1 MTGLPEKT
9 RLAQEHASDPAVS
22 AWVSANAGSGKTTVL
37 VRRAIRLMMAG
48 TPPAR
53 ILCLTYT
60 KAAAAHMAN
69 EVLRVLS
76 QWVRLDDVALDKK
89 LAEVDPAPIS
99 DARRTKARQLFAAA
113 LETPGGLKVQTIHA
127 FCDRVLHQFPFEA
140 RVPAG
145 FDVLEGVVEQDFLA
159 RARLD
164 VLMKAASERDGDLG
178 RALARAVA
186 VASDQGLAAA
196 LDEAVRERRELQRF
210 FEHHGANADAA
221 IAAAL
226 GLQAKDTLAN
236 VEKQIVEGRNLPRA
250 EWPIIA
256 KKLHALDGNARKRG
270 EALAA
275 AAAGSDPAAAIE
287 EYFSVFFTGDGDPRA
302 DSGFG
307 NQGARAQE
315 PDLFARL
322 FKERDR
328 LVPLRD
334 KRAAASARERSA
346 ALLTLAAAVIDRY
359 EAMKAE
365 RGRLDFGDLVGKTAD
380 LLSDTAASWVHY
392 KLDGGIDHI
401 LIDEAQDTSPEQWAV
416 IEKLAEEFF
425 AELGA
430 RADRPRTIFAV
441 GDEKQSIFS
450 FQGADPARMG
460 EMRGRFEA
468 RTSAAQS
475 PFRSVEMDLSFRS
488 LPGIL
493 KAIDQ
498 VFERPQAHGGLS
510 SSDPGK
516 TIHEALRTEAPALVE
531 LWPTLKPDPKDDE
544 DGLAWD
550 APLDAQAETNP
561 AVKLARQIAAAAAHW
576 TSGGLAVT
584 DRQTREV
591 RAARAG
597 DIIVLVRRRG
607 VLFEAILRALKDKG
621 VPVAGAD
628 RLDLVEHI
636 AVMDLLALADALLLE
651 HDDLSLACALK
662 SPLFGLTDDDLM
674 ALAPSRTG
682 TLTVALDEKA
692 KTDARYKPAAEKLAQ
707 WRTEARKFRPFDFL
721 SRVLGRDRGREL
733 ILGRLGD
740 EAADAIDELLARAL
754 AYEQTEAPTL
764 VGFVAFLRR
773 AGAEVKRDLEIESQA
788 VRVITVHGVKGLE
801 APIVVLAD
809 TTGIPAD
816 GRHDPRLL
824 TLPVPGAPPATPA
837 APVWAIGKMF
847 DSKNLSEARR
857 ISHGKREEEYRRLLY
872 VAVTR
877 AADALIVC
885 GYESERS
892 KLPEGCWYQLVHD
905 ALKEG
910 MEEQDAPGFEGKVWR
925 LKPAP
930 AHSTEKQSTP
940 AIARIKQPAW
950 LKLPASPPRPLTR
963 VIAPSWAMAD
973 VVFERTRSAPAAGLD
988 PLRRGKLVHALLH
1001 ALAPIPPSERLARA
1015 MHFLADAA
1023 DVTEG
1028 ERDALVAEAIAVL
1041 SYADCAMLF
1050 RENSRGEVP
1059 IFARLDLERG
1069 PIEIAGRIDRLA
1081 ETTNA
1086 VHIADFKTARKMAAP
1101 DEERFS
1107 AYVGQLALYREALR
1121 SLYPGKAVRAH
1132 LVWTVKPAIE
1142 EIPVAALDAALQWAI
1157 RDLGAP

>member
-1 MTGLPEKT
+1 M
-9 RLAQEHASDPAVS
+9 Q
-22 AWVSANAGSGKTTVL
+22 
-37 VRRAIRLMMAG
+37 
-48 TPPAR
+48 
-53 ILCLTYT
+53 
-60 KAAAAHMAN
+60 
-69 EVLRVLS
+69 
-76 QWVRLDDVALDKK
+76 
-89 LAEVDPAPIS
+89 
-99 DARRTKARQLFAAA
+99 ARRLFAAA

-145 FDVLEGVVEQDFLA
+145 FEVLEELGERDLLA
-159 RARLD
+159 RARLK
-164 VLMKAASERDGDLG
+164 VLLEAASGREGELG

-210 FEHHGANADAA
+210 FEHHGANADTA

-226 GLQAKDTLAN
+226 GLQAKDTLAD
-236 VEKQIVEGRNLPRA
+236 VEKRIAEGPHLPRS
-250 EWPIIA
+250 EWPRVA
-256 KKLHALDGNARKRG
+256 AKLHALDGNARKRG
-270 EALAA
+270 AALAA
-275 AAAGSDPAAAIE
+275 AAANSDPAAAIE

-302 DSGFG
+302 DGGFG

-334 KRAAASARERSA
+334 KRAAANARERSA
-346 ALLTLAAAVIDRY
+346 ALLALAGAVIGRY
-359 EAMKAE
+359 EKMKAE
-365 RGRLDFGDLVGKTAD
+365 RGVLDFGDLVGKTAD
-380 LLSDTAASWVHY
+380 LLSDTAAAWVHY

-401 LIDEAQDTSPEQWAV
+401 LIDEAQDTSPEQWTV

-425 AELGA
+425 AGLGA
-430 RADRPRTIFAV
+430 RADRPRTLFAV

-450 FQGADPARMG
+450 FQGADPARFDA
-460 EMRGRFEA
+460 MRREFTLRA
-468 RTSAAQS
+468 TQADL
-475 PFRSVEMDLSFRS
+475 PFRNEKLTLSFRS
-488 LPGIL
+488 MRGVLV
-493 KAIDQ
+493 AIDK
-498 VFERPQAHGGLS
+498 VFERPEAHRGLS

-516 TIHEALRTEAPALVE
+516 TIHEAIRAEAPALVE
-531 LWPTLKPDPKDDE
+531 LWPTVKPDAKDDE

-550 APLDAQAETNP
+550 APLDAEAETNP
-561 AVKLARQIAAAAAHW
+561 AVKLARQIAAAVAHW
-576 TSGGLAVT
+576 TSGGIAVT
-584 DRQTREV
+584 DRQTRKP

-597 DIIVLVRRRG
+597 DVIVLVRRRG

-621 VPVAGAD
+621 MPVAGAD

-636 AVMDLLALADALLLE
+636 AVMDLLALSDALLLE

-674 ALAPSRTG
+674 ALAPGRDGTLAAALEEQSRTD
-682 TLTVALDEKA
+682 V
-692 KTDARYKPAAEKLAQ
+692 RFKPAAEKLAH
-707 WRTEARKFRPFDFL
+707 WRKEARKLRPFDFL
-721 SRVLGRDRGREL
+721 SRVLGRDHGREA

-764 VGFVAFLRR
+764 AGFVAFLRR

-788 VRVITVHGVKGLE
+788 VRVMTVHGVKGLE

-824 TLPVPGAPPATPA
+824 TLPVPGAPPGAPE
-837 APVWAIGKMF
+837 APVWALGRKL
-847 DSKNLSEARR
+847 DSKSLGEARR
-857 ISHGKREEEYRRLLY
+857 TAHDKREEEYRRLLY

-877 AADALIVC
+877 AADALVVC

-905 ALKEG
+905 ALRQD

-930 AHSTEKQSTP
+930 ACSTEKQP
-940 AIARIKQPAW
+940 APASAKIEEPSW
-950 LKLPASPPRPLTR
+950 LKRPAPPTTPLTR
-963 VIAPSWAMAD
+963 VIAPSRARAD
-973 VVFERTRSAPAAGLD
+973 VIFERTRSTPATGLD

-1001 ALAPIPPSERLARA
+1001 ALIQIPPSERSDRA
-1015 MHFLADAA
+1015 KRFLADVA
-1023 DVTEG
+1023 DATEK
-1028 ERDALVAEAIAVL
+1028 ECSALAAEAIAVL
-1041 SYADCAMLF
+1041 GHADCAMLF
-1050 RENSRGEVP
+1050 SENSRGEVP
-1059 IFARLDLERG
+1059 IFARRKLESG

-1081 ETTNA
+1081 ETEDA
-1086 VHIADFKTARKMAAP
+1086 VHIADFKTDRKIPMP
-1101 DEERFS
+1101 NEERLG
-1107 AYVGQLALYREALR
+1107 AYVGQLALYREALK

-1142 EIPVAALDAALQWAI
+1142 EIPVAALDAALQRAI

>member
-1 MTGLPEKT
+1 MIALPEDT
-9 RLAQEHASDPAVS
+9 RQAQENASDPAVS

-76 QWVRLDDVALDKK
+76 AWVRLDDTALEKK
-89 LAEVDPAPIS
+89 LAEIDPAPVS
-99 DARRTKARQLFAAA
+99 DVRRVKARQLFAAA

-140 RVPAG
+140 WVPAG
-145 FDVLEGVVEQDFLA
+145 FEVMEEVGERDLLA
-159 RARLD
+159 RARLS
-164 VLMKAASERDGDLG
+164 VLLEAASKRDGELG

-196 LDEAVRERRELQRF
+196 LDEAVRERRKLQRF
-210 FEHHGANADAA
+210 FDHHGTNPKAA
-221 IAAAL
+221 ISAAL
-226 GLQAKDTLAN
+226 GLAASQTLEALDR
-236 VEKQIVEGRNLPRA
+236 EIVAGPNLPKSR
-250 EWPIIA
+250 WA
-256 KKLHALDGNARKRG
+256 KAA
-270 EALAA
+270 EALRSGTANDQKVA
-275 AAAGSDPAAAIE
+275 ERLEAAI
-287 EYFSVFFTGDGDPRA
+287 SAATGDLIFRYLDVFLTGQGELRKA
-302 DSGFG
+302 KSFITKAFRDSH
-307 NQGARAQE
+307 
-315 PDLFARL
+315 PDLAKRLDDELARIEGL
-322 FKERDR
+322 LDTRH
-328 LVPLRD
+328 
-334 KRAAASARERSA
+334 AIAARERSA
-346 ALLTLAAAVIDRY
+346 ALLTLAGAVIGRY
-359 EAMKAE
+359 EKMKAG
-365 RGRLDFGDLVGKTAD
+365 RGVLDFGDLVGKTAD
-380 LLSDTAASWVHY
+380 LLSDTAAAWVHY

-401 LIDEAQDTSPEQWAV
+401 LIDEAQDTSPEQWTV
-416 IEKLAEEFF
+416 IERLAEEFF
-425 AELGA
+425 AGRGA
-430 RADRPRTIFAV
+430 REDRTRTIFAV

-450 FQGADPARMG
+450 FQGADPARFD
-460 EMRGRFEA
+460 EMRRKFIGRSE
-468 RTSAAQS
+468 SAKLK
-475 PFRSVEMDLSFRS
+475 FHNEKLKLSFRS
-488 LPGIL
+488 MPGVL
-493 KAIDQ
+493 TAIDT
-498 VFERPQAHGGLS
+498 VFKRPEAHVGLS

-516 TIHEALRTEAPALVE
+516 TVHEAIRKEAPALVE

-561 AVKLARQIAAAAAHW
+561 AVKLARQIAAAIAHW
-576 TSGGLAVT
+576 TGGGLAVT
-584 DRQTREV
+584 DRRTRKT

-636 AVMDLLALADALLLE
+636 AVMDLMALVDALLLE

-674 ALAPSRTG
+674 ALAPGRTG
-682 TLTVALDEKA
+682 SLAAALDEKA
-692 KTDARYKPAAEKLAQ
+692 KTDARFKPAAGKLAR
-707 WRTEARKFRPFDFL
+707 WRAEARKLRPFDFL

-764 VGFVAFLRR
+764 AGFVAFLRR
-773 AGAEVKRDLEIESQA
+773 AGAEVKRDLEIESPA
-788 VRVITVHGVKGLE
+788 VRVMTVHGVKGLE

-824 TLPVPGAPPATPA
+824 TLPVPGAPPGAPE
-837 APVWAIGKMF
+837 APVWALGRKL
-847 DSKNLSEARR
+847 DSKNLGGAR
-857 ISHGKREEEYRRLLY
+857 SAAHGKREEEYRRLLY

-877 AADALIVC
+877 AADALVVC

-905 ALKEG
+905 ALKAD
-910 MEEQDAPGFEGKVWR
+910 MEEQDAPGFAGKVWR
-925 LKPAP
+925 LKPTPPQSAEKQPAP
-930 AHSTEKQSTP
+930 AL
-940 AIARIKQPAW
+940 ARIAEPAW
-950 LKLPASPPRPLTR
+950 LKRPAPPPTPLTQ
-963 VIAPSWAMAD
+963 VIAPSRAMAD
-973 VVFERTRSAPAAGLD
+973 AVFERSRSAPAAGLD

-1001 ALAPIPPSERLARA
+1001 ALVPIPPSERSDRA
-1015 MHFLADAA
+1015 KRFLADAA
-1023 DVTEG
+1023 DVTEV
-1028 ERDALVAEAIAVL
+1028 ERGALVAEAIAVL
-1041 SYADCAMLF
+1041 DHADCTMLF
-1050 RENSRGEVP
+1050 GENSRGEVP
-1059 IFARLDLERG
+1059 IFARRLIESG

-1081 ETTNA
+1081 ETADA
-1086 VHIADFKTARKMAAP
+1086 VHIADFKTDRERALP
-1101 DEERFS
+1101 GDERFS

-1121 SLYPGKAVRAH
+1121 PLYPGKAVRAH

-1142 EIPVAALDAALQWAI
+1142 EIPGDALDAAFQLAI
-1157 RDLGAP
+1157 RDLGAS

>member
-1 MTGLPEKT
+1 MSALPEKT
-9 RLAQEHASDPAVS
+9 RQAQENASDPAVS

-76 QWVRLDDVALDKK
+76 LWVRLDDAALDAK
-89 LAEVDPAPIS
+89 LAEVDPAPVS
-99 DARRTKARQLFAAA
+99 DARRVKARQLFAAA

-145 FDVLEGVVEQDFLA
+145 FEVLEGVVEQDFLA

-164 VLMKAASERDGDLG
+164 VFMKAASDRDGELG

-226 GLQAKDTLAN
+226 GLQAKDALIR
-236 VEKQIVEGRNLPRA
+236 VEKEIIDGKHLPRA
-250 EWPIIA
+250 EWSRIA
-256 KKLHALDGNARKRG
+256 TKLHALDGNARKRG

-275 AAAGSDPAAAIE
+275 AAANSDPAAAIE

-302 DSGFG
+302 DGGFG

-315 PDLFARL
+315 PNLFARL
-322 FKERDR
+322 IKERDR

-334 KRAAASARERSA
+334 KRAAATARERSA
-346 ALLTLAAAVIDRY
+346 ALLTLAAAVIRRY
-359 EAMKAE
+359 EAMKAD

-380 LLSDTAASWVHY
+380 LLSDTAAAWVHY

-401 LIDEAQDTSPEQWAV
+401 LIDEAQDTSPEQWTV

-425 AELGA
+425 AGRGA
-430 RADRPRTIFAV
+430 REDRPRTLFAV

-450 FQGADPARMG
+450 FQGADPARFDA
-460 EMRGRFEA
+460 MRREFTK
-468 RTSAAQS
+468 RSLSADL
-475 PFRSVEMDLSFRS
+475 PFADEKLTLSFRS
-488 LPGIL
+488 MRGVLE
-493 KAIDQ
+493 AIDK
-498 VFERPQAHGGLS
+498 VFERPEAHGGLS

-516 TIHEALRTEAPALVE
+516 TIHQALRAEAPALVE
-531 LWPTLKPDPKDDE
+531 LWPTVKPDPKDDE

-550 APLDAQAETNP
+550 APLDAEAETNP
-561 AVKLARQIAAAAAHW
+561 AVKLARQIAAAVAHW

-584 DRQTREV
+584 DRQTRETRV
-591 RAARAG
+591 ARAG
-597 DIIVLVRRRG
+597 DVIVLVRRRG

-621 VPVAGAD
+621 VAVAGAD

-636 AVMDLLALADALLLE
+636 AVMDLMALADALLLE

-662 SPLFGLTDDDLM
+662 SPLFGLTDEDLM
-674 ALAPSRTG
+674 ALAPGRTG
-682 TLTVALDEKA
+682 TLAATLDEKS
-692 KTDARYKPAAEKLAQ
+692 KTDARFKPAAKKLAD
-707 WRTEARKFRPFDFL
+707 WRKEARKLRPFDFL

-764 VGFVAFLRR
+764 AGFIAFLRR
-773 AGAEVKRDLEIESQA
+773 AGAEVKRDLEIESSA
-788 VRVITVHGVKGLE
+788 VRVMTVHGVKGLE

-824 TLPVPGAPPATPA
+824 TLPVPGAPPGAPD
-837 APVWAIGKMF
+837 APVWALGKKF
-847 DSKNLSEARR
+847 DSKNLGDARLTAR
-857 ISHGKREEEYRRLLY
+857 GKREEEYRRLLY

-877 AADALIVC
+877 AADALVVC

-905 ALKEG
+905 ALRQD

-925 LKPAP
+925 LKPTPTQSA
-930 AHSTEKQSTP
+930 EKQLAP
-940 AIARIKQPAW
+940 AIARIEQPSW
-950 LKLPASPPRPLTR
+950 LKLPAPPPRPLTR
-963 VIAPSWAMAD
+963 VIAPSRAMAD
-973 VVFERTRSAPAAGLD
+973 AVMERTRSAPAAGLD

-1001 ALAPIPPSERLARA
+1001 ALVLIPPSERLDRA
-1015 MHFLADAA
+1015 KSFLTEAV
-1023 DVTEG
+1023 DVTEK
-1028 ERDALVAEAIAVL
+1028 ERDALAAEAIAVL
-1041 SYADCAMLF
+1041 GHADCAMLF

-1059 IFARLDLERG
+1059 IFARRELESG

-1081 ETTNA
+1081 ETADA
-1086 VHIADFKTARKMAAP
+1086 VHIADFKTDRKMAVP
-1101 DEERFS
+1101 NEERFS

-1121 SLYPGKAVRAH
+1121 PLYPGKAVRAH

-1142 EIPVAALDAALQWAI
+1142 EIPVAALDAALQRAI

>member
-1 MTGLPEKT
+1 MTALPEKT
-9 RLAQEHASDPAVS
+9 RQAQENASDPAVS

-37 VRRAIRLMMAG
+37 VRRTIRLMMAG

-76 QWVRLDDVALDKK
+76 QWVRLDDAALDAK

-99 DARRTKARQLFAAA
+99 DARRARARRLFAAA

-145 FDVLEGVVEQDFLA
+145 FEVLEELGERDLLA
-159 RARLD
+159 RARLS
-164 VLMKAASERDGDLG
+164 VLLQAASERDGELG

-196 LDEAVRERRELQRF
+196 LDEAVRERRKLQRF
-210 FEHHGANADAA
+210 FEHHGAGVDAA
-221 IAAAL
+221 MAAAL
-226 GLQAKDTLAN
+226 GLEAKDTLAN
-236 VEKQIVEGRNLPRA
+236 VEKRIVEGPHLPRA
-250 EWPIIA
+250 EWPRIA
-256 KKLHALDGNARKRG
+256 ARMHALDGNARKRG
-270 EALAA
+270 MALAA
-275 AAAGSDPAAAIE
+275 AAADSDPAAAID

-302 DSGFG
+302 DGGFG

-322 FKERDR
+322 FEERDR
-328 LVPLRD
+328 LVPLFE
-334 KRAAASARERSA
+334 KRTAASARERSM
-346 ALLTLAAAVIDRY
+346 ALLTLAGATIHRY

-380 LLSDTAASWVHY
+380 LLSDTAAAWVHY

-401 LIDEAQDTSPEQWAV
+401 LIDEAQDTSPEQWTV

-425 AELGA
+425 AGLGA

-441 GDEKQSIFS
+441 GDEKQSIFG
-450 FQGADPARMG
+450 FQGADPARFDA
-460 EMRGRFEA
+460 MRREFTK
-468 RTSAAQS
+468 RSLSADL
-475 PFRSVEMDLSFRS
+475 PFADEKLTLSFRS
-488 LPGIL
+488 MRGVLV
-493 KAIDQ
+493 AIDK
-498 VFERPQAHGGLS
+498 VFERPEAHRGLS

-516 TIHEALRTEAPALVE
+516 TIHEAIRTEAPALVE
-531 LWPTLKPDPKDDE
+531 LWPTVKPDAKDDE

-550 APLDAQAETNP
+550 APLDAEAETNP
-561 AVKLARQIAAAAAHW
+561 AVKLARQIAAAVAHW

-584 DRQTREV
+584 DRQTRKT

-597 DIIVLVRRRG
+597 DVIVLVRRRG
-607 VLFEAILRALKDKG
+607 VLFEAILRALKDRG
-621 VPVAGAD
+621 VAVAGAD

-674 ALAPSRTG
+674 ALAPGRTG
-682 TLTVALDEKA
+682 TLAAALDEKS
-692 KTDARYKPAAEKLAQ
+692 KTDARFKPAAEKLAR
-707 WRTEARKFRPFDFL
+707 WREEARKLRPFDFL

-764 VGFVAFLRR
+764 AGFAAFLRR

-788 VRVITVHGVKGLE
+788 VRVMTVHGVKGLE

-824 TLPVPGAPPATPA
+824 TLPVPDAPPVAPE
-837 APVWAIGKMF
+837 APVWALGSKF
-847 DSKNLSEARR
+847 DSKNLGDARR
-857 ISHGKREEEYRRLLY
+857 TARGKREEEYRRLLY
-872 VAVTR
+872 VAITR
-877 AADALIVC
+877 AADALVVC
-885 GYESERS
+885 GYDS
-892 KLPEGCWYQLVHD
+892 KRRDEAELPDGSWYRLVHD
-905 ALKEG
+905 ALKQD

-925 LKPAP
+925 LKPTPTRRGREA
-930 AHSTEKQSTP
+930 ARAGHSK
-940 AIARIKQPAW
+940 A
-950 LKLPASPPRPLTR
+950 
-963 VIAPSWAMAD
+963 
-973 VVFERTRSAPAAGLD
+973 RSACMAQAPGTAVHAAHARHRAVACDGRCRPAA
-988 PLRRGKLVHALLH
+988 
-1001 ALAPIPPSERLARA
+1001 
-1015 MHFLADAA
+1015 DA
-1023 DVTEG
+1023 
-1028 ERDALVAEAIAVL
+1028 
-1041 SYADCAMLF
+1041 
-1050 RENSRGEVP
+1050 
-1059 IFARLDLERG
+1059 
-1069 PIEIAGRIDRLA
+1069 
-1081 ETTNA
+1081 
-1086 VHIADFKTARKMAAP
+1086 
-1101 DEERFS
+1101 FS
-1107 AYVGQLALYREALR
+1107 AGWRHRPIA
-1121 SLYPGKAVRAH
+1121 PGKARACVVTRAGSNSSVRANRASEA
-1132 LVWTVKPAIE
+1132 LSRRRRRRDRGRTRQARRRGERGARLSGLRNAVFRKQPGRGPDFRSPGVRARPDRNSRPYRPSRRDGRRRAYRRFQDRPA
-1142 EIPVAALDAALQWAI
+1142 AALGGRRAVQRLCGATRALSRSAEAHLPRQGRARI
-1157 RDLGAP
+1157 SCVDG